1 MCKEHNSFK
10 LVLWKK
16 EKMNQSLGCTHGSR
30 CWKWREET
38 IFGRDGVKEF
48 RNQMI
53 QLCGCQC
60 HQEWQQN
67 GQKEAVSPVPKYS
80 WVMRR
85 SGDGINKRAHEWSR
99 LMKNRCHCPYLI
111 TANTKLPPKSQFCVF
126 NPQTTSSSPST
137 GPQTAD
143 PPLSITCLLPS
154 LPSYPPE
161 IPKLISFESAL
172 NYINS
177 LSIQLAPQPW
187 LHPSFYL
194 LCVAKQAAKYTC
206 RKIHNCVD
214 QSHFNSVT
222 KYLAWN
228 PILWWHPSTLLL
240 VNYSSNF
247 PEATVAPVSFLK
259 PPSL

>member
-1 MCKEHNSFK
+1 
-10 LVLWKK
+10 
-16 EKMNQSLGCTHGSR
+16 
-30 CWKWREET
+30 
-38 IFGRDGVKEF
+38 
-48 RNQMI
+48 
-53 QLCGCQC
+53 
-60 HQEWQQN
+60 
-67 GQKEAVSPVPKYS
+67 
-80 WVMRR
+80 MRR
-85 SGDGINKRAHEWSR
+85 SGDGINRRAHEWSR